1 MCIPLRAAELVELAA
16 VGEDDERD
24 LGVAEHGELVR
35 LLEQAVA
42 ALGEG
47 DLAVDL
53 VLDPLQLNPSP
64 PHDDDDLSSSPPSFG
79 FGSRSLP
86 PADQLAPAAQ
96 LGHTQQTRAS

>member
-1 MCIPLRAAELVELAA
+1 LIDRLPCAAELVELAA
-16 VGEDDERD
+16 AGEDDERD
-24 LGVAEHGELVR
+24 LGVAEHGELVG

-47 DLAVDL
+47 HLAVDL

-64 PHDDDDLSSSPPSFG
+64 PHGDDLSFLLLPSELWL
-79 FGSRSLP
+79 SIALCRLP
-86 PADQLAPAAQ
+86 IDQ